1 MARTDLH
8 IKVELVH
15 GEDESPEKL
24 GNEICRQLLKI
35 YGVRQ
40 AEVSN
45 IISDRD
51 PS

>member
-8 IKVELVH
+8 IKVELAH
-15 GEDESPEKL
+15 GDDESPQKL
-24 GNEICRQLLKI
+24 GDEICRQLLKV
-35 YGVRQ
+35 YGVRR

-51 PS
+51 SS